1 MRVLYLNYEWDPRE
15 SPGALTHIREL
26 SRELAALGHTVMIEN
41 RHRFPDAAGNGTH
54 PQALAAVHRS
64 SRLRERLS
72 PYLHET
78 AAFCRALRG
87 IGAEVTLIQRQEPE
101 VVLARHSLHQFSSL
115 IAARRCGVPIVF
127 EVNAPTAYEY
137 RQYRSHYHLL
147 PVFAEWLEA
156 RTLSRADG
164 MFVVSELLKRHFVER
179 GIPEWKVRVVPN
191 GVDISRFRPGTVDPR
206 VRQRFRGKSVVLGF
220 VGSFARFHG
229 IDQLREAIDYIAPLR
244 PETCFLMVGAG
255 ELSTDLQ
262 DHCRRQGLSRRVY
275 FTGHVASEEVPGL
288 MAAAD
293 ILIAPYEAQEF
304 FYLSPI
310 KIFEYMAVGRAV
322 VAAGVGQIRE
332 IIQDETNGLLY
343 EPASAGALGER
354 LLRLVDDPDFRRR
367 LGEAARRTVE
377 SRYTWRVSA
386 EGVAAV
392 LEQARERRRPGGR

>member
-1 MRVLYLNYEWDPRE
+1 
-15 SPGALTHIREL
+15 
-26 SRELAALGHTVMIEN
+26 
-41 RHRFPDAAGNGTH
+41 
-54 PQALAAVHRS
+54 
-64 SRLRERLS
+64 
-72 PYLHET
+72 
-78 AAFCRALRG
+78 
-87 IGAEVTLIQRQEPE
+87 
-101 VVLARHSLHQFSSL
+101 
-115 IAARRCGVPIVF
+115 
-127 EVNAPTAYEY
+127 
-137 RQYRSHYHLL
+137 
-147 PVFAEWLEA
+147 
-156 RTLSRADG
+156 
-164 MFVVSELLKRHFVER
+164 
-179 GIPEWKVRVVPN
+179 
-191 GVDISRFRPGTVDPR
+191 
-206 VRQRFRGKSVVLGF
+206 
-220 VGSFARFHG
+220 
-229 IDQLREAIDYIAPLR
+229 
-244 PETCFLMVGAG
+244 MVGAG

>member
-1 MRVLYLNYEWDPRE
+1 
-15 SPGALTHIREL
+15 
-26 SRELAALGHTVMIEN
+26 
-41 RHRFPDAAGNGTH
+41 
-54 PQALAAVHRS
+54 
-64 SRLRERLS
+64 
-72 PYLHET
+72 
-78 AAFCRALRG
+78 
-87 IGAEVTLIQRQEPE
+87 
-101 VVLARHSLHQFSSL
+101 
-115 IAARRCGVPIVF
+115 
-127 EVNAPTAYEY
+127 
-137 RQYRSHYHLL
+137 
-147 PVFAEWLEA
+147 
-156 RTLSRADG
+156 
-164 MFVVSELLKRHFVER
+164 
-179 GIPEWKVRVVPN
+179 
-191 GVDISRFRPGTVDPR
+191 
-206 VRQRFRGKSVVLGF
+206 
-220 VGSFARFHG
+220 
-229 IDQLREAIDYIAPLR
+229 
-244 PETCFLMVGAG
+244 
-255 ELSTDLQ
+255 
-262 DHCRRQGLSRRVY
+262 
-275 FTGHVASEEVPGL
+275 